1 VHVPRIFLVNMRTPR
16 DDKGRRV
23 ERTLPRARP
32 CLHLYEVRQSE
43 AEWQETSKELTHF
56 LHEPNVEGVYET
68 RVSLAFRFLME
79 IGCVARVNKA
89 RYRKESREAQ
99 QLRAATA
106 ASSSGSSSSASS
118 ASASS
123 ASSSSAP
130 LPLSMQHLDM
140 YSGGDT
146 PAYLSHAVYR
156 RLFFYHSHASDGRA
170 VFALI
175 AENAQTQVPYRSLS
189 RMVSDTVSF
198 NSHQDPT
205 AKTLEPNY
213 SFGLYSV
220 WVESQACSFPKS
232 LLHSSSLTLSCRRNL
247 FTRFT
252 RRRRRPRRRAVS

>member
-1 VHVPRIFLVNMRTPR
+1 MHVPRIFLVNMRTPR

-23 ERTLPRARP
+23 ERILPRARP

-106 ASSSGSSSSASS
+106 ALSSGSSS
-118 ASASS
+118 SASS

-140 YSGGDT
+140 YAGGDT

-175 AENAQTQVPYRSLS
+175 AENAQTQVTQLVSRGHLCSL
-189 RMVSDTVSF
+189 
-198 NSHQDPT
+198 HQNPPR
-205 AKTLEPNY
+205 LNNCQI
-213 SFGLYSV
+213 
-220 WVESQACSFPKS
+220 VESNDSFQLHGCLGLSIMRTSNVFSKY
-232 LLHSSSLTLSCRRNL
+232 LLLI
-247 FTRFT
+247 
-252 RRRRRPRRRAVS
+252 P

>member
-1 VHVPRIFLVNMRTPR
+1 MHVPRIFLVNMRTPR

-23 ERTLPRARP
+23 ERILPRARP

-106 ASSSGSSSSASS
+106 ASSGSSS
-118 ASASS
+118 SASS

-140 YSGGDT
+140 YAGGDT

-189 RMVSDTVSF
+189 RMVSDAAYII
-198 NSHQDPT
+198 SHQYPI
-205 AKTLEPNY
+205 AKAL
-213 SFGLYSV
+213 
-220 WVESQACSFPKS
+220 QAII
-232 LLHSSSLTLSCRRNL
+232 RW
-247 FTRFT
+247 
-252 RRRRRPRRRAVS
+252 A